1 MTLEDK
7 LGYTFENPGLLR
19 LALTHR
25 SVSSDDPSRN
35 DNERLEFLGDA
46 VLQLVITDLLYE
58 SYPHLAE
65 GQMAKVRA
73 AVVSGPALAEIAR
86 SIDLGAHIE
95 LAQGEERT
103 GGRGKDSILADA
115 VEAILGSVY
124 LDSGIDSA
132 GEIILSLWADRV
144 ADRAKSPG
152 IKDYK
157 TRLQEHVAR
166 DGRRPVYEV
175 EGSGPD
181 HSRQFRAVVYVDG
194 SRLGSGE
201 GRSKKAAEQS
211 AAQEA
216 LASLS
221 PDSR

>member
-132 GEIILSLWADRV
+132 GEIIVSLWADRV

-221 PDSR
+221 SDSR

>member
-103 GGRGKDSILADA
+103 GGREKDSILADA